1 MYHCFEELDDA
12 VVILDRDNNVARLN
26 GSFQETFGIGDD
38 AAQGMEIGNLIARH
52 LAPLFEEGD
61 SVGRIIE
68 TLRCRREVSHVT
80 CRMQPSHGG
89 MRWFSFSCRV
99 MTGEPY
105 AGMMLIRFRDV
116 TPERDEAARSA
127 LDSAA
132 QVRPESIYAGIGE
145 MLPYGIWICELDGT
159 ALYVSASFLNLAGTT
174 LEECRRTGLMDCI
187 PLKDAAGV
195 LDDWKRCL
203 NTGCRWDRELVVAD
217 PDRGHRTI
225 LSRGAPVRDE
235 NDQIILW
242 AGINL
247 DVTARKH

>member
-105 AGMMLIRFRDV
+105 AGMMLIRFGMLLPTRQ
-116 TPERDEAARSA
+116 
-127 LDSAA
+127 AA
-132 QVRPESIYAGIGE
+132 QAFRYGGTGRP
-145 MLPYGIWICELDGT
+145 D
-159 ALYVSASFLNLAGTT
+159 
-174 LEECRRTGLMDCI
+174 
-187 PLKDAAGV
+187 
-195 LDDWKRCL
+195 
-203 NTGCRWDRELVVAD
+203 
-217 PDRGHRTI
+217 
-225 LSRGAPVRDE
+225 
-235 NDQIILW
+235 
-242 AGINL
+242 
-247 DVTARKH
+247 

>member
-1 MYHCFEELDDA
+1 MGRSDQKSGTRGRNLAQALSERTGTVVHLTHNDLDA
-12 VVILDRDNNVARLN
+12 VGGDAIHRRKYGDVFTIWCSVGRFLSLLDAVA
-26 GSFQETFGIGDD
+26 GSPGAGATSS
-38 AAQGMEIGNLIARH
+38 AY
-52 LAPLFEEGD
+52 PLFEEGD

-116 TPERDEAARSA
+116 TPERDEAARSV
-127 LDSAA
+127 LDTAA
-132 QVRPESIYAGIGE
+132 QVRPELIYASIGE

-174 LEECRRTGLMDCI
+174 LEECRRT
-187 PLKDAAGV
+187 
-195 LDDWKRCL
+195 
-203 NTGCRWDRELVVAD
+203 
-217 PDRGHRTI
+217 RG
-225 LSRGAPVRDE
+225 
-235 NDQIILW
+235 
-242 AGINL
+242 
-247 DVTARKH
+247 